1 MYGYFPSDI
10 EQMDAINEDV
20 KPDRTGNPTPEHAKM
35 SQANGVMMWNTL
47 EFKEKIMKWGLLC
60 AMTKNCIAPPST
72 WKESHGLLNAI
83 PEKNCPKNTESLKQ
97 KHMCHRYDQSVF
109 NILLS
114 NYYNYNS
121 SMYQVPV
128 DDYELL
134 GRPTR
139 SGDKIRKDPR
149 KIIPSYK
156 ESVDPKAQL
165 KKIQQAQQEKEM
177 DNEEKKANTEE
188 TNETE
193 IS

>member
-1 MYGYFPSDI
+1 
-10 EQMDAINEDV
+10 
-20 KPDRTGNPTPEHAKM
+20 
-35 SQANGVMMWNTL
+35 
-47 EFKEKIMKWGLLC
+47 
-60 AMTKNCIAPPST
+60 
-72 WKESHGLLNAI
+72 
-83 PEKNCPKNTESLKQ
+83 
-97 KHMCHRYDQSVF
+97 
-109 NILLS
+109 
-114 NYYNYNS
+114 
-121 SMYQVPV
+121 MYQVPV